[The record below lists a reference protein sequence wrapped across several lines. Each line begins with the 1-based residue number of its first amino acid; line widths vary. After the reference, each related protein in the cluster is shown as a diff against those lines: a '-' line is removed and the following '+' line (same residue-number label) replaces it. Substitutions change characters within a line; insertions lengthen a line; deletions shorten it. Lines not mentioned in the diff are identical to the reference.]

1 MKNKFGGYVIFS
13 DLDGTLLNNN
23 KKISKENI
31 DAINY
36 FIKNGGMFSVAT
48 GRVIEATE
56 EYISSIKMNLPIIV
70 YNGGLIYDYNNKKV
84 IMEKFIDEEQKQVVK
99 RLLIDY
105 KNIGIEIYANRKLY
119 VIKDSGHSKRPA
131 TKMLDIIY
139 NVTEEIFLKEWN
151 KVLIVG
157 EPNIINDVEE
167 SFYNKY
173 NIKGTRSG
181 RTSYEILPLNESKGQ
196 ALRNIKERF
205 DLNSKKV
212 ICVGDNMNDLELLKE
227 ADFSFCPENGS
238 DELKKH
244 ANFIA
249 SSNEEHVIKY
259 IVDWL
264 ENNAI

>member
-99 RLLIDY
+99 RLLTDY

-157 EPNIINDVEE
+157 EPNIINDVEK
-167 SFYNKY
+167 SFYNK
-173 NIKGTRSG
+173 S
-181 RTSYEILPLNESKGQ
+181 
-196 ALRNIKERF
+196 
-205 DLNSKKV
+205 
-212 ICVGDNMNDLELLKE
+212 LL
-227 ADFSFCPENGS
+227 FNQ
-238 DELKKH
+238 
-244 ANFIA
+244 
-249 SSNEEHVIKY
+249 
-259 IVDWL
+259 
-264 ENNAI
+264 